1 MQNKH
6 ISSPKLVIVMA
17 GWCFVL
23 GSILYMYRDFWYVTS
38 PFGVI
43 VVMFGA
49 ALLSFYY
56 LQWGGIK
63 LDNHQPPYVIDE
75 DVVKRLENI
84 ENNQSVRLADI
95 EHQFERLKNNNS
107 QGDVNNVFSEEDKIE
122 LIKDLKDGF
131 YTDSTKEF
139 LSDQIAKH
147 RESVEKNTNTLL
159 LDKTIKETKARLS
172 LEIRNQGLRSN
183 LNLVIGMVVTSIG
196 VYLLWDMVSA
206 LGATTILTQ
215 AGILDSVFYKNMIL
229 RFVPRISLVLFIEIF
244 AYFFLRL
251 YKEGLSEIKYF
262 QNELTNVDLKF
273 VALVASNILTLND
286 AMIDVI
292 KEYGKT
298 ERNYILKKGQTTVD
312 LERNRL
318 DGEVVNKIITAFPKI
333 FNSKKE

>member
-1 MQNKH
+1 LIN
-6 ISSPKLVIVMA
+6 
-17 GWCFVL
+17 
-23 GSILYMYRDFWYVTS
+23 D
-38 PFGVI
+38 
-43 VVMFGA
+43 
-49 ALLSFYY
+49 
-56 LQWGGIK
+56 IK
-63 LDNHQPPYVIDE
+63 V
-75 DVVKRLENI
+75 
-84 ENNQSVRLADI
+84 
-95 EHQFERLKNNNS
+95 
-107 QGDVNNVFSEEDKIE
+107 
-122 LIKDLKDGF
+122 GF

-147 RESVEKNTNTLL
+147 RESIEKDTKSLL
-159 LDKTIKETKARLS
+159 LDKTISETKARLS

-229 RFVPRISLVLFIEIF
+229 RLVPRISLVLFIEIF

-273 VALVASNILTLND
+273 VALMASNILTLND

-312 LERNRL
+312 LEKNRL
-318 DGEVVNKIITAFPKI
+318 DGEVVNKIITVFPKI